1 MFNELRYTR
10 GDFLLL
16 RATNSLR
23 SLMENMMIVPS
34 ALLSRCRAALL
45 LAAAAPLCAQNAAT
59 FTCATNSKTALAL
72 TAQTRYTGGAGKN
85 FGWDLQPAPAT
96 FADGACSS
104 TQPFFF
110 SLAEGDGNYQVTLEL
125 GGPAASTVTVKA
137 EARRLMVYQAA
148 VPAGGSRTF
157 VFNVN
162 VRLPAIVH
170 GEPVKLKQREIGA
183 LDWDDKL
190 TLEFNGDHPS
200 VRSISIK
207 PVNVPTIYL
216 AGDSTVVDQ
225 DKEPWAAWG
234 QMIPVFF
241 DKNIAIS
248 NQAES
253 GETIKAFTGERR
265 FAKIFSTMKKGDFL
279 LIQFAHND
287 QKAGSGFVSIDE
299 YKQLLRTYEAEAK
312 ARGATMILVT
322 SMNRRVFDETGQIK
336 QTLGD
341 YPQAMRDLAT
351 EDHLGLI
358 DLNAMSKTLF
368 ETMGPEGT
376 LKAFVHYPANTF
388 PDQPLEFKDDT
399 HFNAYG
405 AYELARCVVQSIRDQ
420 RLPLAPYLVPD
431 VAAFDPAKPD
441 PLSDFH
447 VPASPFTSSATPYGR

>member
-1 MFNELRYTR
+1 
-10 GDFLLL
+10 
-16 RATNSLR
+16 
-23 SLMENMMIVPS
+23 MIVPS
-34 ALLSRCRAALL
+34 ALVSRCRLTMAAALL
-45 LAAAAPLCAQNAAT
+45 LATVAPLSAQNAAT
-59 FTCATNSKTALAL
+59 FTCATNAKTALPL

-96 FADGACSS
+96 FAGGACSS

-125 GGPAASTVTVKA
+125 GGPVASTVTVKA

-148 VPAGGSRTF
+148 IPDGGSRTL

-162 VRLPAIVH
+162 VRLPAIAH
-170 GEPVKLKQREIGA
+170 GEAVKLKQREIGA

-200 VRSISIK
+200 VRTISIR

-234 QMIPVFF
+234 QMIPAFF
-241 DKNIAIS
+241 DKNIAVS

-287 QKAGSGFVSIDE
+287 QKPGGGFVSIDE
-299 YKQLLRTYEAEAK
+299 YKQLLRTYEAETK

-322 SMNRRVFDETGQIK
+322 SMNRRVFDESGQIK

-341 YPQAMRDLAT
+341 YPQAMRDLAA
-351 EDHLGLI
+351 EDHLGII

-368 ETMGPEGT
+368 EAMGPAGT

-388 PDQPLEFKDDT
+388 PDQPQELKDDT

-420 RLPLAPYLVPD
+420 KLPLAPYLVPD
-431 VAAFDPAKPD
+431 VAAFDPARPD

-447 VPASPFTSSATPYGR
+447 VPTSPFASSATPYGR